1 MARAPSDTNNPSDTN
16 MSRNP
21 RSLRNLR
28 YRVGKPALFNGRL
41 QKAAI
46 RCFIAHDSP
55 ISTAEAAEW
64 LYPLANRPH
73 YRNVKAVLLS
83 LGCVKL
89 RRLGGSSRPLLWA
102 PPLI

>member
-1 MARAPSDTNNPSDTN
+1 MA
-16 MSRNP
+16 RNP

-41 QKAAI
+41 QKAAV
-46 RCFIAHDSP
+46 RCFIAHNSP
-55 ISTAEAAEW
+55 VSTAEAAEW
-64 LYPLANRPH
+64 LYPLANQPH
-73 YRNVKAVLLS
+73 YRNVKRVLLS

-89 RRLGGSSRPLLWA
+89 RRLGGSARPLLWG